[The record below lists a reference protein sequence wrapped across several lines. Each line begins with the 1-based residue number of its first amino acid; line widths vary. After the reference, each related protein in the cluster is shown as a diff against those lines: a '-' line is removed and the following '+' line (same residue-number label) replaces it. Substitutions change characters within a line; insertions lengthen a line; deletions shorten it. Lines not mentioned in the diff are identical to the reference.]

1 MRAGLIRHK
10 LKIVYTVH
18 REQTVLTCIEYWD
31 YYWMP
36 CKRTDTPLPKETVM
50 VQSIVC
56 AQTTVQKPDGVVLGL
71 AKSIVII
78 VCVQKLSVI

>member
-1 MRAGLIRHK
+1 MNTEIITECPANA
-10 LKIVYTVH
+10 
-18 REQTVLTCIEYWD
+18 
-31 YYWMP
+31 
-36 CKRTDTPLPKETVM
+36 DTPLPKEAIM

-56 AQTTVQKPDGVVLGL
+56 AQTTVQEPDGVVLGL